1 MDREDEAAGAVNTDG
16 QGSGTRSNPE
26 YPLEDRLS
34 NSAVFNAAGYLVS
47 GCWWCPPGVRFVV
60 PLVHCQV
67 CGSGVCGLHVT
78 HNLCPRCSVPKT
90 AGELRRLWDGDADPD
105 REERREDERERVEI
119 GARVMDEY
127 DPLLRFP

>member
-1 MDREDEAAGAVNTDG
+1 MTQQSEAVGAVNTDG
-16 QGSGTRSNPE
+16 QGNDMRSNPE
-26 YPLEDRLS
+26 YPVEDRLS

-90 AGELRRLWDGDADPD
+90 AGDLRRLWDGEPDPYL
-105 REERREDERERVEI
+105 EERLLEAREKFERHQRETDD
-119 GARVMDEY
+119 GQ
-127 DPLLRFP
+127 LLGLP